1 MTIARMLFTRPT
13 SATRAMEW
21 AGAAMAITGATLLA
35 TNTSFSGW
43 GWIAF
48 LGSNLAWIF
57 YSLATGQRGLF
68 TQQVLFTATSLL
80 GIARWLS

>member
-1 MTIARMLFTRPT
+1 MKIACMLITRPT

-21 AGAAMAITGATLLA
+21 AGATMGITGATLLA

-57 YSLATGQRGLF
+57 
-68 TQQVLFTATSLL
+68 
-80 GIARWLS
+80 